1 MSMILVVGLAGPGTP
16 LGLIEATSVSAEQLP
31 KALHALTSAEHVREA
46 VLVSTC
52 LRTEAYVVVDR
63 YHAAAADVRRFLAEW
78 SRVSEDDI
86 SSNLFAYEGD
96 QAVSHLF
103 RLACGLESAALGE
116 SEILGQLRAAAE
128 AAVAEGAAGTTLDR
142 LFRAAR
148 GAGRRAR
155 VATAIGR
162 GATSLAHAAV
172 ALATSR
178 VEADLLS
185 DVLIIGAG
193 EVATDAA
200 RAARTSVPHA
210 GLTVV
215 SRSPERAGALADAVG
230 ASLTTPEMLPDAIG
244 RADLVLACTSASEPV
259 LTAELV
265 ATALRGRR
273 ERPLLL
279 IDLGV
284 PRDVDPAVADLAG
297 ATLLDMDNIA
307 AFAASVADSR
317 RREIPKVEALIAE
330 RIAAYEAEVSA
341 RAVAP
346 LLAALHARAEAV
358 RLGELERHRR
368 LLADL
373 SDAQREAVDSLTQAL
388 VAKLLHRPSVEIR
401 SSATSAEGPRM
412 AEAVRRLYDL

>member
-1 MSMILVVGLAGPGTP
+1 MILVVGLAGPGAP
-16 LGLIEATSVSAEQLP
+16 LDLIEATSVSGEQLP
-31 KALHALTSAEHVREA
+31 KSLHALTSAENVSEA

-63 YHAAAADVRRFLAEW
+63 FHAATADMRRFFAE
-78 SRVSEDDI
+78 SSGLPEDEI

-96 QAVSHLF
+96 NAVSHLF

-116 SEILGQLRAAAE
+116 SEILGQLRTAAE
-128 AAVAEGAAGTTLDR
+128 VAVFEGAAGATLDR

-155 VATAIGR
+155 VDTAIGR

-172 ALATSR
+172 ALAISR
-178 VEADLLS
+178 IEADGLS
-185 DVLIIGAG
+185 EVVVIGAG
-193 EVATDAA
+193 DVAGDVTRAA
-200 RAARTSVPHA
+200 RAVAPHA
-210 GLTVV
+210 GVTVL
-215 SRSPERAGALADAVG
+215 SRSPERARVVADAISGSV
-230 ASLTTPEMLPDAIG
+230 AAPEMLLDAVE

-259 LTAELV
+259 LTTDLV
-265 ATALRGRR
+265 ATALGRR
-273 ERPLLL
+273 GDRPLLL
-279 IDLGV
+279 VDLGV
-284 PRDVDPAVADLAG
+284 PRDVDPAVAALAG
-297 ATLLDMDNIA
+297 ATLLDMDDIA
-307 AFAASVADSR
+307 AFATSVADSR

-346 LLAALHARAEAV
+346 LLAALHARAETV
-358 RLGELERHRR
+358 RLGELERHGR

-373 SDAQREAVDSLTQAL
+373 SEVQREAVDALTQAL

-401 SSATSAEGPRM
+401 SSAVSAEGARL
-412 AEAVRRLYDL
+412 AEVVRRLYDL